1 MAEPRIHILHENDDW
16 LPPLRAAL
24 ESAGVPYEEW
34 RLDGGSI
41 DLASIPPEGVFWSR
55 LSASSHT
62 RDHEHAKE
70 YARAVYRWLESH
82 GRRVVNGSRVVELE
96 VSKVAQYAALAAA
109 GFDVPRTIAVFG
121 SADLVARARELPVPF
136 ITKHNQGGKGL
147 GVRRFDSYEEFDAYV
162 ASDDFEQPVDGI
174 TLLQE
179 YVQTAAPFVTRAEF
193 VGGELVYAVRVDT
206 SAGTFELCPAEA
218 CAVPAQEGTAPSGAV
233 ALAGLIDGPVAPVLV
248 QGFATAACDVPG
260 AGESSLF
267 TVRDDVGAA
276 DPFIVRLGA
285 FLAAQGVEVA
295 GVEYFETADGRLVP
309 YDINTNTN
317 YSPDVEA
324 ATGAVG
330 AGAVA
335 DYLGRALAADYAAV
349 TA

>member
-1 MAEPRIHILHENDDW
+1 MTIPRIHLLHENDDW
-16 LPPLRAAL
+16 LPPLVAAL
-24 ESAGVPYEEW
+24 DAAGLPYQEW

-41 DLASIPPEGVFWSR
+41 DLAATPPEGVYWSR

-62 RDHEHAKE
+62 RGHEHAKE
-70 YARAVYRWLESH
+70 HARAVYRWLEAH

-121 SADLVARARELPVPF
+121 VADLGARARELSLPF

-162 ASDDFEQPVDGI
+162 AGDDFEEPIDGI

-179 YVQTAAPFVTRAEF
+179 YVQTAEPFVTRAEF

-206 SAGTFELCPAEA
+206 SGGTFELCPAEA
-218 CAVPAQEGTAPSGAV
+218 CAVPSATGDA
-233 ALAGLIDGPVAPVLV
+233 DGPALPDALIV
-248 QGFATAACDVPG
+248 QGFAAAACEVPT
-260 AGESSLF
+260 AGSPSLF
-267 TVRDDVGAA
+267 SVRDDVDAA
-276 DPFIVRLGA
+276 HPLIVRLAA

-295 GVEYFETADGRLVP
+295 GVEFFETVDGRTVP

-317 YSPDVEA
+317 YSPDVEG
-324 ATGAVG
+324 ATGA
-330 AGAVA
+330 AGASAVA
-335 DYLGRALAADYAAV
+335 AFLGRELAAVSGAREAVAA
-349 TA
+349 